1 MGFFQLL
8 FHLFESLKA
17 GPGMALSE
25 NFRVRMTIAENVLG
39 NSQGLLIE
47 NGGIGVLALS
57 FAENS

>member
-1 MGFFQLL
+1 M
-8 FHLFESLKA
+8 FHLFESLEA

-25 NFRVRMTIAENVLG
+25 NFRVRMTVAENVLG